1 MEKFFQPRQK
11 YLEFKDA
18 VAIFSH
24 KTETIAEVD
33 AKYIYG
39 MSKMTNP
46 NESKD
51 IKKHKQISNVVE
63 LIEMIGRAAEL
74 KYRNAPEKDK
84 PLAYRIG
91 LVLDKL
97 LALVGTAH
105 ADPKRKEK
113 VDESQSDE
121 DY

>member
-39 MSKMTNP
+39 MSKMTMPDEN
-46 NESKD
+46 ND
-51 IKKHKQISNVVE
+51 GNGRIKMMDFVE
-63 LIEMIGRAAEL
+63 FLEMIGRAAHVKFRGSEL
-74 KYRNAPEKDK
+74 EDL
-84 PLAYRIG
+84 PLCRKIG
-91 LVLDKL
+91 FI
-97 LALVGTAH
+97 LA
-105 ADPKRKEK
+105 DIF
-113 VDESQSDE
+113 QFF
-121 DY
+121 